1 MLVGIAGLPGSGKTK
16 ITWALEK
23 QGFKGLHRDD
33 FITFLFEPVNYSSRE
48 QKDIAFKVM
57 LIVAEYYLKHNKNVA
72 LDCPSFSQRWAVDL
86 AKATAKK
93 AKTKFKLIYCQ
104 CPDEI
109 AIKRIKKAKNHI
121 ATDRTPK
128 LYFEVKKRF
137 EPIKIEHQK
146 IDTNRPVKKTMRDV
160 IKYLEK

>member
-33 FITFLFEPVNYSSRE
+33 FITFLFNPVDYSSRA
-48 QKDIAFKVM
+48 QKDLAFKIM
-57 LIVAEYYLKHNKNVA
+57 LAVAEYYLKHNKNVA
-72 LDCPSFSQRWAVDL
+72 LDCPSFSQKWAVNL
-86 AKATAKK
+86 ARATAKK

-109 AIKRIKKAKNHI
+109 AIKRIKKAKHHI

-128 LYFEVKKRF
+128 LYFEVKARF
-137 EPIKIEHQK
+137 EPIKIKHKK
-146 IDTNRPVKKTMRDV
+146 INTNRPLAQTIKEVNQYLKK
-160 IKYLEK
+160 